1 MHSRREP
8 GFKSHFI
15 LSEGDTTSIFLSVES
30 LAISH
35 YQKTEGWSHAVH
47 AEGATFSTLYG
58 VLFWNVVF
66 GVEVPD
72 VFRNAFQVSIVI
84 CFAYFT
90 HTHAS
95 THTLPSFRCFS
106 LETCSPQRLT
116 PYIISSWHGTLSNQ
130 LEAL

>member
-47 AEGATFSTLYG
+47 AEGATFSTLFG
-58 VLFWNVVF
+58 ILFWNVVF

-72 VFRNAFQVSIVI
+72 VFRNAFQVSIAHQHIASIFV
-84 CFAYFT
+84 CVYFDTASYIQPVWTLHTIRNT
-90 HTHAS
+90 HT
-95 THTLPSFRCFS
+95 THT
-106 LETCSPQRLT
+106 QR
-116 PYIISSWHGTLSNQ
+116 
-130 LEAL
+130 EAYGSHA

>member
-95 THTLPSFRCFS
+95 MHTLPSS
-106 LETCSPQRLT
+106 LLLIGNLFT
-116 PYIISSWHGTLSNQ
+116 PWPYHLQYFQ
-130 LEAL
+130 LAWDAK